1 LRRRTII
8 IVHSSSFLDTKRT
21 SERERERER
30 KRERERERE
39 RTRGRERERERERER
54 KRDWRQ
60 LAREKMENRYP
71 TRNLYLSHL
80 LHNNGKMRDLGTQ

>member
-21 SERERERER
+21 SERERERE
-30 KRERERERE
+30 KERERERE
-39 RTRGRERERERERER
+39 RTRGRERERERER